1 MVCTGVSANHS
12 LMALPLE
19 RGFADQG
26 TTHKGMRHTSD
37 MDSGTAGM
45 QPLPAEDA
53 LALRQEIARL
63 RRENRALS
71 IALAEMERVAE
82 RDILTPLFNRRYF
95 LSALHQRIARVE
107 RYGDQ
112 IALIYVDVDGLKSVN
127 DRFGHAAGDFVLV
140 EVANRLQSAMRDQ
153 DVLARI
159 GGDEF
164 GILLE
169 NTGLTQAKATMRRLS
184 QLITD
189 SHCDYD
195 GQRIPMSAAFGLAA
209 ITPGLNAEELMGR
222 ADSDMYRAKRA

>member
-1 MVCTGVSANHS
+1 
-12 LMALPLE
+12 
-19 RGFADQG
+19 
-26 TTHKGMRHTSD
+26 MRHSPD
-37 MDSGTAGM
+37 MDRHSALAS
-45 QPLPAEDA
+45 PLTDEDA
-53 LALRQEIARL
+53 QALRTEIARL

-112 IALIYVDVDGLKSVN
+112 VALIYVDVNGLKSVN
-127 DRFGHAAGDFVLV
+127 DQFGHAAGDFVLV
-140 EVANRLQSAMRDQ
+140 EIANRLQSAMREQ

-169 NTGLTQAKATMRRLS
+169 NTGLTQARATMRRLS
-184 QLITD
+184 QLIADTD
-189 SHCDYD
+189 CDYD
-195 GQRIPMSAAFGLAA
+195 GQHIALSAAFGLTPL
-209 ITPGLNAEELMGR
+209 TPGLSAEELMGR
-222 ADSDMYRAKRA
+222 ADSAMYRAKRA

>member
-1 MVCTGVSANHS
+1 
-12 LMALPLE
+12 
-19 RGFADQG
+19 
-26 TTHKGMRHTSD
+26 
-37 MDSGTAGM
+37 M

-53 LALRQEIARL
+53 HALRTEIARL

-82 RDILTPLFNRRYF
+82 RDILTPLFNRRHF
-95 LSALHQRIARVE
+95 LSALHQRMARVE

-189 SHCDYD
+189 HDCIYD
-195 GQRIPMSAAFGLAA
+195 GQRIAMSAAFGLTA
-209 ITPGLNAEELMGR
+209 IAPGLNAEELMGR